1 MAEPMIRLRVDVVAG
16 ATAGER
22 AHQLK
27 EAILVEAPSSRVTR
41 ERDDPESQ
49 DAGSIVLVAL
59 SHVSVIGV
67 IEGIRFIW
75 ERFREPVIVQ
85 LPDGSQISVK
95 GATQE
100 FIDSLKKFVGQTD
113 EPGAAE

>member
-1 MAEPMIRLRVDVVAG
+1 MVEPIIRLRVDAVAG

-22 AHQLK
+22 AHRLK
-27 EAILVEAPSSRVTR
+27 EAILLEAPSSRVTQ

-49 DAGSIVLVAL
+49 DAGSILLVAL

-67 IEGIRFIW
+67 IEGVRFIW
-75 ERFREPVIVQ
+75 DRFREPVIVL

-100 FIDSLKKFVGQTD
+100 FVDSLKKFVGKTD
-113 EPGAAE
+113 VPGAAE